1 MVQQLHDK
9 GELSGDMKDY
19 MTTFLASIFRSVRF
33 GAADAHGIANMVR
46 FNFFKQA
53 GAFTRN
59 PDGTYS
65 INYENMSL
73 AMKDLSQLILSLQ
86 GNGDFEGVAQL
97 VKTKGIIDTQL
108 QKDLDRLSDANIPV
122 DVIFEQGVE
131 ALGLKK

>member
-1 MVQQLHDK
+1 
-9 GELSGDMKDY
+9 

-53 GAFTRN
+53 NAFTRN
-59 PDGTYS
+59 LDGTYS
-65 INYENMSL
+65 VNYENMGL

-108 QKDLDRLSDANIPV
+108 QKDLDRLSDANIPI
-122 DVIFEQGVE
+122 DVIFEQGIE
-131 ALGLKK
+131 QLGLKK